1 MSTMREKER
10 GWMAWDFLKSRFRIN
25 TWPSIALFWL
35 VKATKL
41 YGEPEE
47 SYCWRLGY
55 RNRQRIWTCFF
66 FSIWLCRKNESWH
79 TYTQW
84 AYYKF
89 WLCKEWGHIIYR
101 YNKTYTT
108 YYLYHIVNWTL
119 HNVQL
124 TFSGTITLI
133 CKKPVATIENWT
145 ASLWIWV
152 DDFHQR
158 TRQSCVSE
166 LRSLLRGGSEYLLC
180 WISNFWIA
188 DNLLSFSWMPLA
200 TLKGRDKRCLCVY
213 SASLTL
219 SPSLS

>member
-1 MSTMREKER
+1 M
-10 GWMAWDFLKSRFRIN
+10 
-25 TWPSIALFWL
+25 
-35 VKATKL
+35 KATKL
-41 YGEPEE
+41 YGELGE

-55 RNRQRIWTCFF
+55 RRRQRIWTV
-66 FSIWLCRKNESWH
+66 FSIWPYRKNESWL

-89 WLCKEWGHIIYR
+89 WLCKEWRHIIYR

-108 YYLYHIVNWTL
+108 YLYHIVNWIL
-119 HNVQL
+119 HNIQL

-133 CKKPVATIENWT
+133 CKKPLAAIENWT

-152 DDFHQR
+152 DGFHQR
-158 TRQSCVSE
+158 ARQTNLCV
-166 LRSLLRGGSEYLLC
+166 RTLLIVKRVGGEYLLC

-200 TLKGRDKRCLCVY
+200 TLGGRDKRYLCVY
-213 SASLTL
+213 SASWHFLHHFL
-219 SPSLS
+219 KSRQAGKP